1 MKRTSK
7 IRHAKRMTSSSVE
20 GSVPIRLQNQYSP
33 IAPDDDDDDLCTSS
47 AEEDEFPLPETR
59 MRKRFLVAQKGTYYE
74 IFFPIPSNS
83 IYPPKKAFRIIETEI
98 SKLKMLLKS
107 YHSGLTP

>member
-1 MKRTSK
+1 
-7 IRHAKRMTSSSVE
+7 MTSSSVE

-59 MRKRFLVAQKGTYYE
+59 MRKRFLVARKGTYYE
-74 IFFPIPSNS
+74 IFFPIADDNLKQTK
-83 IYPPKKAFRIIETEI
+83 IYLAF
-98 SKLKMLLKS
+98 
-107 YHSGLTP
+107 